1 MEGNDAGCSKLYDC
15 LFRSSWIFTRYLQ
28 IVNIYLSSAT
38 HSLTKSKSIIQNN
51 GKRAFCHGRKFAFW
65 EFGLSMG
72 RAKRR
77 SFRRNFLF
85 ANLTQIGNGDQ
96 EPEPDQ
102 ECGLYVW
109 IVSGYVYE
117 CAWAISNSTQ
127 LEHARSDLERVKILN
142 IWVSTSESPNKVD
155 YQDGQPCTT
164 VDPLHWDLT
173 NPLRS
178 CNTVWSRILGW
189 GNLLRSTRRHQE
201 RMIAQQWFYN
211 RRYK

>member
-1 MEGNDAGCSKLYDC
+1 MMPDVVNYMIAYSALPEYLPGT
-15 LFRSSWIFTRYLQ
+15 FRSS
-28 IVNIYLSSAT
+28 IYICPVPLIRLLSLNQLFKIIEKGLFAMVA
-38 HSLTKSKSIIQNN
+38 SLRSRSLGWVWGEQ
-51 GKRAFCHGRKFAFW
+51 KRSSC
-65 EFGLSMG
+65 
-72 RAKRR
+72 
-77 SFRRNFLF
+77 FRRNFLF
-85 ANLTQIGNGDQ
+85 ANLIQIGNGDP

-102 ECGLYVW
+102 EFGLYVW

-127 LEHARSDLERVKILN
+127 SEHARSDLGLVKILN

-164 VDPLHWDLT
+164 VNPLHWDLT

-189 GNLLRSTRRHQE
+189 GNL
-201 RMIAQQWFYN
+201 
-211 RRYK
+211 